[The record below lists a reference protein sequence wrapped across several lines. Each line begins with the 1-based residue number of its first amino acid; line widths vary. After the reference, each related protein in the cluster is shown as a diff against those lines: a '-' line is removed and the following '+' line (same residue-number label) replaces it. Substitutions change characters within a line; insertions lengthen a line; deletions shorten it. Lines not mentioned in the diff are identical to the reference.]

1 MAKDVLLLMLCIMA
15 GVVGVMLAPLF
26 VPILIGVVIF
36 IVAKEWNKPEE

>member
-1 MAKDVLLLMLCIMA
+1 MAKDVLLLLLCIMS

-36 IVAKEWNKPEE
+36 LVVKECNKPEK